1 MHVPNIVQ
9 KLLKYIFLKINISI
23 NDLLQLMQ
31 TNVTKI
37 NKINS
42 TSIIYIDREREVE
55 VEEEGSKSIM
65 GVPECTAW
73 WLWASV

>member
-65 GVPECTAW
+65 GIPERTAW